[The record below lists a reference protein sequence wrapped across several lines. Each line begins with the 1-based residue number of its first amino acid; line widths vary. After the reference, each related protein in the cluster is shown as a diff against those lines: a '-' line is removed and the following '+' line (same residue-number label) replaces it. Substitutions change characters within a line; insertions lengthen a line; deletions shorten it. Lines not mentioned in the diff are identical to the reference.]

1 MLLFSLSL
9 SLSLSLP
16 LISESS
22 SEERFSKHSSSDST
36 LFLVHLMIEAADEGV
51 SYKYIS
57 LLIINTHSPKRCR
70 FFSMSF
76 YTQAHPEAQSRS
88 AREIDIDSN
97 HTLKERVV
105 HMK

>member
-36 LFLVHLMIEAADEGV
+36 LFLVHLMIEADEGV